1 MGKTNVSTVKA
12 LTVSRLPYSNLKK
25 GMNTMKSLEELR
37 ALRASAQSKLGIRN
51 DSAATIKVA
60 VCMGTCGIAA
70 GARPVMNAFTE
81 EFAKRGILNAS
92 VIPTAGACDC
102 KAAPVVEVSIDGGEK
117 VTYVNMTAEKAAR
130 VVAEHIVDGK
140 VVAEYT
146 VGAAK

>member
-1 MGKTNVSTVKA
+1 MGKTNVSSVEV
-12 LTVSRLPYSNLKK
+12 LTVSHLPYSNLKK

-102 KAAPVVEVSIDGGEK
+102 KAAPVVEVSIGDEK